1 MFNCPYFTPNNF
13 RSLEETSY
21 IRIFHASP
29 NAPAVDVYLNDRLVA
44 RNLKYRDFT
53 EYLKVT
59 PNNYNVKV
67 YPTGN
72 STTPIINTSLS
83 VGKNQILTAA
93 AIGLLDNISIKVIE
107 DPPVPIE
114 QGSVMLRVA
123 HLSPD
128 APRINASL
136 ANGNIK
142 FDNVDYMEVT
152 NYQKISPGLY
162 TMEAEAADTG
172 DLVLIV
178 PNILL
183 RSDKFYTIYIIGL
196 ASGTPSLQVVI
207 PLDGN
212 SYIKF

>member
-1 MFNCPYFTPNNF
+1 MFNYPYFTSNNF
-13 RSLEETSY
+13 RNPEETSY

-29 NAPAVDVYLNDRLVA
+29 NAPAVDVYLNNKIVA
-44 RNLKYRDFT
+44 RNLKYKEFT

-59 PNNYNVKV
+59 PNNYNIKV

-83 VGKNQILTAA
+83 IGKNQILTAA

-107 DPPVPIE
+107 DPPMPIE
-114 QGSVMLRVA
+114 QGSAMLRIA

-128 APRINASL
+128 APIINASL
-136 ANGNIK
+136 ANGSIK
-142 FDNVDYMEVT
+142 FDNVDYTKVT
-152 NYQKISPGLY
+152 DYQKINPGLY
-162 TMEAEAADTG
+162 TMEAEAASTG
-172 DLVLIV
+172 DLILMV

-183 RSDKFYTIYIIGL
+183 KPNNFYTIYIIGL
-196 ASGTPSLQVVI
+196 SSGSPSLQVVI